1 MESKISV
8 TGWVHRRRDHGG
20 VIFVDL
26 RDREGRLQVVFDP
39 DTPDIFAEAERIR
52 GEYVLAVKGK
62 VRPRPKGTLNPN
74 LATGKVELLAQELVT
89 LNDAKTPPFH
99 HDEHANE
106 ELRLKYRYL
115 DLRRESM
122 LENLRL
128 RHRVTQAMRNFLDTN
143 GFVDVETPM
152 LTRATP
158 EGARDYIVPSRTHA
172 GKFFALPQ
180 SPQIFKQLLMMSG
193 LDRYYQIVRCFRDED
208 LRADRQPEFTQLDV
222 EMSFV
227 NEEDIIGLMEELVRT
242 IFKQVMGIELPSPFP
257 RMTHAEAMQRFGS
270 NKPDLRIPLE
280 LVEVSDL
287 MESVEF
293 KVFAGPAADADGRV
307 AALCLPGGSDLSRKE
322 IDEYT
327 DFVTGYEAKGLAY
340 IKVNDVTKGRDGLQS
355 PILKFLPDDAITG
368 ILERTGAQDGD
379 LIFFGADKVH
389 IVNDALSALIAK
401 LGKDQGIV
409 TEGWQPLWII
419 DFPLFEK
426 DYRTGGWTSP
436 HHPLTSPAIDNP
448 EELKADAASVLSR
461 AYDMVLNGSEIGGG
475 SIRIYNKAMQA
486 AVFEILDISKVEAE
500 EKFGFLLQALE
511 YGCPPHGGI
520 AFGLDRMVMLMAG
533 AKSIRDVIA
542 FPKTQTANCPLTNA
556 PGEVIH
562 RATQGNRYSV
572 ADSAYRINI
581 ATVPN
586 SSYRRPISVL
596 IVVHTD
602 DAQILLLRR
611 RQPFAF
617 WQSITG
623 SLKENESHA
632 DAAVRELHEE
642 TGFVDDGMLSYSNVS
657 RQFVIDPCWRNRFP
671 PGVVENVEFEWRYR
685 LPKAKNIK
693 TEQGRAFRISVVVR

>member
-1 MESKISV
+1 MRSHYCGQVDENLIGEQISV

-62 VRPRPKGTLNPN
+62 VRPRPKGSLNPN
-74 LATGKVELLAQELVT
+74 LATGKVELLAQELMT

-143 GFVDVETPM
+143 GFIDVETPM

-242 IFKQVMGIELPSPFP
+242 IFKQVMEIELPSPFP

-322 IDEYT
+322 IDGYT

-368 ILERTGAQDGD
+368 ILERTGAKDGD

-401 LGKDQGIV
+401 LGKDRGIV

-436 HHPLTSPAIDNP
+436 HHPFTSPATDNP
-448 EELKADAASVLSR
+448 EELKTDVASVLSR

-556 PGEVIH
+556 PGEVS
-562 RATQGNRYSV
+562 TEQ
-572 ADSAYRINI
+572 
-581 ATVPN
+581 
-586 SSYRRPISVL
+586 
-596 IVVHTD
+596 
-602 DAQILLLRR
+602 
-611 RQPFAF
+611 
-617 WQSITG
+617 
-623 SLKENESHA
+623 LKE
-632 DAAVRELHEE
+632 
-642 TGFVDDGMLSYSNVS
+642 TGIRLRTS
-657 RQFVIDPCWRNRFP
+657 R
-671 PGVVENVEFEWRYR
+671 
-685 LPKAKNIK
+685 
-693 TEQGRAFRISVVVR
+693 TE

>member
-1 MESKISV
+1 MRSHYCGQVDENLIGEQVSV

-20 VIFVDL
+20 VIFIDL

-62 VRPRPKGTLNPN
+62 VRSRPKGSLNPN
-74 LATGKVELLAQELVT
+74 LATGKVELLAQALTLV
-89 LNDAKTPPFH
+89 NDAKTPPFH

-128 RHRVTQAMRNFLDTN
+128 RHRVTQAMRNFLDIN

-227 NEEDIIGLMEELVRT
+227 NEEDVIGLMEELVRT
-242 IFKQVMGIELPSPFP
+242 IFQQVMGIELPTPFP
-257 RMTHAEAMQRFGS
+257 RMTHTEALQRFGS
-270 NKPDLRIPLE
+270 DKPDLRIPLE
-280 LVEVSDL
+280 LVEVADL

-293 KVFAGPAADADGRV
+293 KVFAGPATDADGRV
-307 AALCLPGGSDLSRKE
+307 AALCLPGGSELSRKE

-327 DFVTGYEAKGLAY
+327 DFVTSYEAKGLAY
-340 IKVNDVTKGRDGLQS
+340 IKVNDVAKGRDGLQS
-355 PILKFLPDDAITG
+355 PILKFLSDDAITG
-368 ILERTGAQDGD
+368 VLERTGAQDSD

-401 LGKDQGIV
+401 LGEDQGII
-409 TEGWQPLWII
+409 TEGWQPVWII

-426 DYRTGGWTSP
+426 DNRTGGWTSP
-436 HHPLTSPAIDNP
+436 HHPFTSPATDDP
-448 EELKADAASVLSR
+448 EELKTDVASVLSR

-475 SIRIYNKAMQA
+475 SIRICNKEMQA

-500 EKFGFLLQALE
+500 EKFGFLLNALE

-556 PGEVIH
+556 PGEV
-562 RATQGNRYSV
+562 
-572 ADSAYRINI
+572 SAEQLNEVGIR
-581 ATVPN
+581 
-586 SSYRRPISVL
+586 
-596 IVVHTD
+596 
-602 DAQILLLRR
+602 LRTPR
-611 RQPFAF
+611 
-617 WQSITG
+617 T
-623 SLKENESHA
+623 K
-632 DAAVRELHEE
+632 
-642 TGFVDDGMLSYSNVS
+642 
-657 RQFVIDPCWRNRFP
+657 
-671 PGVVENVEFEWRYR
+671 
-685 LPKAKNIK
+685 
-693 TEQGRAFRISVVVR
+693 